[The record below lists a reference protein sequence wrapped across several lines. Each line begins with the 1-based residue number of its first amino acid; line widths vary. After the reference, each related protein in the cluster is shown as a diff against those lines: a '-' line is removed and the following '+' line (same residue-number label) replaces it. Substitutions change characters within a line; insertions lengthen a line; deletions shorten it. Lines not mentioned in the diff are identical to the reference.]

1 MKAIRTKSQKKAKS
15 PLYDWLN
22 KTKGRPNSAL
32 KYKNLETE
40 SWDEYS
46 WDDYLKLVT
55 KAAQFINSHVG
66 GKTKTQKRI
75 ALLAQTR
82 WEWAVLDTA
91 TLSQGHT
98 LTPLY
103 PNQTDEDFIHILKTA
118 QPSLLIVED
127 ENYLKQFNRIKSRL
141 KFNISVASL
150 QEIDFDISSVT
161 QAQINQVINRSKDI
175 NLSDAATIIFTSGT
189 TGKPKG
195 VVLTHEALAS
205 EIEDVFDLFEL
216 DTRHTS
222 LTFLPYAHV
231 LGRIEHLG
239 SLYGGYT
246 LAFAESIDSIRKNLT
261 EIKPDFLVAV
271 PRIFEKIYSAVLS
284 KVETQAIK
292 KKLFEYTLNLAEQKE
307 HFHKTEQAIPL
318 GQLLQ
323 FSVLNQAVFSPIRQ
337 IFGGN
342 LKYAI
347 CGGAPFSEQLS
358 VFYKNLGIQIYI
370 GYGLTETFAAIAVN
384 SPQHSK
390 LGTVGKPIGDV
401 KFRIAEDGEILIK
414 SKKCLTEY
422 LDDPKSTEEA
432 FTEDGYFKTGDIGE
446 ITSDGFLRITDRKK
460 DLIKTSGGKYVAPQK
475 IENLLKQ
482 NPLISQVLVLGDQQK
497 FISAIINID
506 PEKITS
512 EQEMNVKNHIRKIN
526 SKLASFESIKRFEI
540 ISESWT
546 TQNGMLTPS
555 LKVKRKVLEEKYKA
569 LIKKLY
575 QG

>member
-1 MKAIRTKSQKKAKS
+1 MKATSKS
-15 PLYDWLN
+15 PFFDWLN
-22 KTKGRPNSAL
+22 KTRNRTNIAL
-32 KYKNLETE
+32 KYKNSETN
-40 SWDEYS
+40 SWEEID
-46 WDDYLKLVT
+46 WTDYLKLVT
-55 KAAQFINSHVG
+55 CAALFINAKAG
-66 GKTKTQKRI
+66 GKTKIQKRI

-82 WEWAVLDTA
+82 WEWAILDTA
-91 TLSQGHT
+91 TLSQGHI

-118 QPSLLIVED
+118 KPSLLIVEN
-127 ENYLKQFNRIKSRL
+127 EHYLKQLNRIKSRL
-141 KFNISVASL
+141 KFNISVVSL
-150 QEIDFDISSVT
+150 EEIDFDIAHIT
-161 QAQINQVINRSKDI
+161 EKQINQVLNRSKEIKITDI
-175 NLSDAATIIFTSGT
+175 ATIIFTSGT

-195 VVLTHEALAS
+195 VCLSHQALAS

-271 PRIFEKIYSAVLS
+271 PRIFEKIYAAILS

-292 KKLFEYTLNLAEQKE
+292 KKLFEYTLSLAEQQE
-307 HFHKTEQAIPL
+307 HFHKTDQAIPL

-323 FSVLNQAVFSPIRQ
+323 FSLLNQAVFSPIRQ

-347 CGGAPFSEQLS
+347 CGGAPFSEQLNI
-358 VFYKNLGIQIYI
+358 FYKNLGIQIYI

-390 LGTVGKPIGDV
+390 IGTVGKPIGDV
-401 KFRIAEDGEILIK
+401 QFKIADDGEILVK
-414 SKKCLTEY
+414 SKKCLNGY

-432 FTEDGYFKTGDIGE
+432 FTKDGYFKTGDIGE
-446 ITSDGFLRITDRKK
+446 ITIDGFLRITDRKK

-506 PEKITS
+506 PEKLTS
-512 EQEMNVKNHIRKIN
+512 DKEAEVKNHIRKIN

-540 ISESWT
+540 ISDSWT

-555 LKVKRKVLEEKYKA
+555 LKVKRKVLEEKYKS